1 MTPPT
6 VNTQV
11 RGPFASMQARSEPGP
26 ESFRLLTLMTAP
38 PRPPC
43 ALRPKPSAPGK
54 ASGAAV
60 AGGVQDGRT
69 AAKAISSRAVLMDT
83 PTSVSSAAAVPPP
96 PRSAGRR
103 QDPSA
108 SHPEPNWLSR
118 LQTYRGTSHT
128 LLHSHPTTHSP
139 HPHNPPP

>member
-1 MTPPT
+1 MTGGSPVKRMTPPT

-43 ALRPKPSAPGK
+43 ALRPKPSAPGQ

-69 AAKAISSRAVLMDT
+69 AAKAIRSEERRVGKEGGST
-83 PTSVSSAAAVPPP
+83 VSY
-96 PRSAGRR
+96 G
-103 QDPSA
+103 
-108 SHPEPNWLSR
+108 W
-118 LQTYRGTSHT
+118 
-128 LLHSHPTTHSP
+128 
-139 HPHNPPP
+139 

>member
-1 MTPPT
+1 MTGGSPVKRMTPPT

-83 PTSVSSAAAVPPP
+83 PTSVSSAAAVPTP
-96 PRSAGRR
+96 PRTPA
-103 QDPSA
+103 QQ
-108 SHPEPNWLSR
+108 PNDI
-118 LQTYRGTSHT
+118 QTQRSN
-128 LLHSHPTTHSP
+128 PTAVVYVT
-139 HPHNPPP
+139 

>member
-1 MTPPT
+1 MTGGSPVKRMTPPT

-54 ASGAAV
+54 PSG
-60 AGGVQDGRT
+60 R
-69 AAKAISSRAVLMDT
+69 SEE
-83 PTSVSSAAAVPPP
+83 PTSDLQSLMRISYAVFCLKKKNNT
-96 PRSAGRR
+96 
-103 QDPSA
+103 Q
-108 SHPEPNWLSR
+108 HVK
-118 LQTYRGTSHT
+118 
-128 LLHSHPTTHSP
+128 THL
-139 HPHNPPP
+139 